1 MVPMISQ
8 ALLLA
13 LIFLAATAGLMFLIR
28 SMRKL
33 SLRVQFMVLLA
44 LGVSIGFLFMT
55 IVQVPGFS
63 VWLGIS
69 LIAVVFIA
77 SLFGVRIFLHS
88 LAEDKAEGMG
98 DIHKYDP

>member
-1 MVPMISQ
+1 MISHV
-8 ALLLA
+8 LPLA
-13 LIFLAATAGLMFLIR
+13 LILLVVTGGLMFFIR
-28 SMRKL
+28 SMRRF
-33 SLRVQFMVLLA
+33 SLRVQFIALLA
-44 LGVSIGFLFMT
+44 LGVLIGFLFMT

-88 LAEDKAEGMG
+88 LAEGKTEGTD